1 MRPELTKYG
10 DPILESVA
18 GPFSDFD
25 SVGGLSQK
33 LRGFLTDQRIK
44 WITAKHLGVN
54 ARMIVIEKALEDR
67 LEFQTLI
74 NPEII
79 KFHGPIVSRVEYDFS
94 LPGLN
99 VSVERRAEAT
109 IRFKD
114 ENGEQHEKRFLGPAC
129 RLILSS
135 HRSIRW
141 KSDDNQPEYSQAS
154 EHQRLSSPPFQK
166 LELQA

>member
-1 MRPELTKYG
+1 MTKYG

-129 RLILSS
+129 RLILQAIDQLDGKVMIINLNT
-135 HRSIRW
+135 HRRQSIKGYLR
-141 KSDDNQPEYSQAS
+141 
-154 EHQRLSSPPFQK
+154 HLSKK

>member
-129 RLILSS
+129 RLILQAIDQLDGKVMIINLNT
-135 HRSIRW
+135 HRRQSIKGYLR
-141 KSDDNQPEYSQAS
+141 
-154 EHQRLSSPPFQK
+154 HLSKK